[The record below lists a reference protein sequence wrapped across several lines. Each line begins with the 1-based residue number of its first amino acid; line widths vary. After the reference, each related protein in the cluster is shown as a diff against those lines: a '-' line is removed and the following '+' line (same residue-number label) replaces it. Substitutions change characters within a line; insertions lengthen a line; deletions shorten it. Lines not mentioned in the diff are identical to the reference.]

1 MKNKLAVLAV
11 VVGLFMVSVSMFAHH
26 SAAIYDREHPVTLQ
40 GTATNLAFINPH
52 VQVHFE
58 VKDENGNVVKWVAG
72 SDPPM
77 SARSASFVFVR
88 SASSSSSSSS
98 CGFRRAS
105 RAADLWC
112 DLRAR
117 LLRLPSRW
125 RDLAMALDYLL
136 ERPEV
141 AVNRCASRLLK

>member
-72 SDPPM
+72 SDPPQ
-77 SARSASFVFVR
+77 RVY
-88 SASSSSSSSS
+88 
-98 CGFRRAS
+98 RAGWNKATLKTGDQITITCAPAKDG
-105 RAADLWC
+105 RKIC
-112 DLRAR
+112 
-117 LLRLPSRW
+117 LLMNLVGPTGKVYTRG
-125 RDLAMALDYLL
+125 A
-136 ERPEV
+136 E
-141 AVNRCASRLLK
+141 